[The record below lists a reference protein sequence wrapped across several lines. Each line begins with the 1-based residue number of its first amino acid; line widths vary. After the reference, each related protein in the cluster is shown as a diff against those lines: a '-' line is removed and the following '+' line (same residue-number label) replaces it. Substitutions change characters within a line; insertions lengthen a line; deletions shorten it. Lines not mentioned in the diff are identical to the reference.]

1 MRVSPPSVMAPP
13 CSTVVERVLLPSSI
27 LLSCLLRFGTLL
39 RTLCARTLAR
49 TWSATAAGP
58 LAVPAPPWHLEHRRG
73 SFASAELGQDGLGRS
88 PEPGRRPPL
97 RSVCTG
103 QMWPWAS
110 CFPRAGP
117 VVIGKLRFQFSFIIW
132 REKCFGKCLYT
143 QICSKFVE
151 TNFARFLV
159 TRST

>member
-1 MRVSPPSVMAPP
+1 MVRLAAEPTSPSQPVRLGMVCTLAPP
-13 CSTVVERVLLPSSI
+13 VPPKGLTAGEHRSAELLPCS
-27 LLSCLLRFGTLL
+27 RV
-39 RTLCARTLAR
+39 AD
-49 TWSATAAGP
+49 
-58 LAVPAPPWHLEHRRG
+58 PWGRRAQPQCRG

-88 PEPGRRPPL
+88 PELGHRPPL
-97 RSVCTG
+97 RSVCAG

-110 CFPRAGP
+110 CFPWAGP

-132 REKCFGKCLYT
+132 KEKCFGKCLYT

-151 TNFARFLV
+151 TNFARILV